1 MTEQMKKYIYSVFLL
16 FIFTGTTLAQDP
28 QFTQFYN
35 NSIYLNPAYAGA
47 TKTGRLI
54 YNFRTQWPKMTN
66 LKTTLISADYF
77 LPVVDKNTA
86 FGVAVLYMNDE
97 AGQNLSFIKNNVNI
111 SVAIEKPVWK
121 NWRIRGG
128 VQYGFFN
135 KRIGD
140 NPGDLQFEDAL
151 MSGGGTSEN
160 LSGILG
166 EKINYSDISV
176 GTLLSGQR
184 LWFGLAAHHLNRP
197 NQSISNIS
205 YGDEIE
211 RLPIRWTMNTGWEV
225 LKEVTN
231 SGRSSHAIR
240 LESLYLKQGKNEQL
254 SIGFNYTVG
263 WLLSENISYG
273 GDSRYDAQEK
283 SSSSDIS
290 LSLGIWLRAIPLFGV
305 LDHTTISTDAIAFQM
320 GVETEAVRSVTIGV
334 AYSYDYNISSL
345 NVTGAHEISLILRT
359 KQFFKALD
367 KCGKP
372 MKWSRR
378 RKYPV
383 NRSYL

>member
-1 MTEQMKKYIYSVFLL
+1 MKYLFIPVFLIL
-16 FIFTGTTLAQDP
+16 FEAAWAQDP

-35 NSIYLNPAYAGA
+35 NPIYMNPACAGA

-54 YNFRTQWPKMTN
+54 YNYRTQWPKMTN
-66 LKTTLISADYF
+66 LRTTLVSADYF
-77 LPVVDKNTA
+77 LPVADKNTA

-111 SVAIEKPVWK
+111 AVAIEKPVWR

-140 NPGDLQFEDAL
+140 DAGDLLFEDAL
-151 MSGGGTSEN
+151 INGGTTSED

-166 EKINYSDISV
+166 ERINYSDISV
-176 GTLLSGQR
+176 GTLLSGHK

-211 RLPIRWTMNTGWEV
+211 RLPIRWTVNAGWEI
-225 LKEVTN
+225 LKEVTI
-231 SGRSSHAIR
+231 SGRSSNAVRI
-240 LESLYLKQGKNEQL
+240 EGLYLKQGENEQL
-254 SIGFNYTVG
+254 TVGVNYTVG
-263 WLLSENISYG
+263 WLLSENKSYG

-283 SSSSDIS
+283 SSTSDIS
-290 LSLGIWLRAIPLFGV
+290 LSMGIWLRAIPLFSE
-305 LDHTTISTDAIAFQM
+305 LEHTTVSTDAIAFQL
-320 GVETEAVRSVTIGV
+320 GVETEAVRSITIGV

-359 KQFFKALD
+359 KQFFKSLD

-378 RKYPV
+378 RKFPV

>member
-1 MTEQMKKYIYSVFLL
+1 
-16 FIFTGTTLAQDP
+16 
-28 QFTQFYN
+28 
-35 NSIYLNPAYAGA
+35 
-47 TKTGRLI
+47 
-54 YNFRTQWPKMTN
+54 
-66 LKTTLISADYF
+66 
-77 LPVVDKNTA
+77 
-86 FGVAVLYMNDE
+86 MNDE

-111 SVAIEKPVWK
+111 AVAIEKPVWR

-140 NPGDLQFEDAL
+140 DAGDLLFEDAL
-151 MSGGGTSEN
+151 MNGGTTSED

-166 EKINYSDISV
+166 ERINYSDISV
-176 GTLLSGQR
+176 GTLLSGHK

-211 RLPIRWTMNTGWEV
+211 RLPIRWTVNAGWEI
-225 LKEVTN
+225 LKEVTI
-231 SGRSSHAIR
+231 SGRSSNAVRI
-240 LESLYLKQGKNEQL
+240 EGLYLKQGENEQL
-254 SIGFNYTVG
+254 TMGVNYTVG
-263 WLLSENISYG
+263 WLLSENQSYG

-283 SSSSDIS
+283 SSTSDIS
-290 LSLGIWLRAIPLFGV
+290 LSMGIWLRAIPLFSE
-305 LDHTTISTDAIAFQM
+305 LEHTTVSTDAIAFQL
-320 GVETEAVRSVTIGV
+320 GVETEAVRSITIGV

-359 KQFFKALD
+359 KQFFKSLD
-367 KCGKP
+367 KCGKS

-378 RKYPV
+378 RKFPV